1 MDVRFT
7 FLKDNDRDTAIY
19 QNALDVLA
27 PHVAH
32 PDPGSQFDYV
42 IRSMGSGSPKSKI
55 IRLMPQGFDALLGVK
70 DEKVVSFLAL
80 KHKSA
85 TKPTAVFRVY
95 TAPEYERNGIA
106 RKSVAHLVN
115 TCFDQGQKLLYV
127 SRGKS
132 EAVTAV
138 LCSLKRNYQ
147 GPYLLDVQPETGLIA
162 ALTPS
167 DFPL

>member
-19 QNALDVLA
+19 QHALDLLA
-27 PHVAH
+27 PHVAQ

-42 IRSMGSGSPKSKI
+42 VRAMGNGSPRSKI
-55 IRLMPQGFDALLGVK
+55 VRLMPQGFDALLGVK
-70 DEKVVSFLAL
+70 DDNVVSFLAL

-85 TKPTAVFRVY
+85 RQPTAVFRVY
-95 TAPEYERNGIA
+95 TIPEYERNGIA
-106 RKSVAHLVN
+106 RNSIAHLVN
-115 TCFDQGQKLLYV
+115 DRFERGENMLYV

-138 LCSLKRNYQ
+138 LRSLQKNYQ
-147 GPYLLDVQPETGLIA
+147 GPHAIRVQPETGLIQK
-162 ALTPS
+162 L
-167 DFPL
+167 